1 MVSIREVIDLL
12 KRIFEIVMDFL
23 APFFEQEEGESAEG
37 ENAEV

>member
-12 KRIFEIVMDFL
+12 KRLFDILMEFL
-23 APFFEQEEGESAEG
+23 APLFEQEEEESPEG